1 MTKLN
6 NEICELSVDELNG
19 VSGGQVGGIS
29 ITHGGGNMN
38 VAKGPLSE
46 ADGRGS
52 SITNGGFNSN
62 VAAGKFSSADQQ

>member
-1 MTKLN
+1 
-6 NEICELSVDELNG
+6 